1 MKLRVRFV
9 CAVAAATLL
18 ASGAT
23 ASAQGSPRI
32 FEPSGPLDLP
42 AGYCAFPVHVDNVFN
57 KEYIDHQWTNR
68 DGSLT
73 ILSTGA
79 LILRVTNTTTGKT
92 ITVNASGPL
101 KVTIY
106 PDGSEAGTVLGP
118 FFHWFDQTDQQ
129 RFGVPGLALINGR
142 GAFTTDPSGT
152 LTSASFVGHVTD
164 LCAALS

>member
-9 CAVAAATLL
+9 CAVAAAILL

-32 FEPSGPLDLP
+32 FQPSGPMDLP
-42 AGYCAFPVHVDNVFN
+42 AGYCAFPVHVDTVFN
-57 KEYIDHQWTNR
+57 KEYIDHQWTNP

-73 ILSTGA
+73 ILFTGA
-79 LILRVTNTTTGKT
+79 LVLRVTNTTTGKT

-106 PDGSEAGTVLGP
+106 PDGSVSGTPLGR

-129 RFGVPGLALINGR
+129 RFGVPGLALFTGR
-142 GAFTTDPSGT
+142 VTATIDSAGNI
-152 LTSASFVGHVTD
+152 TSASYTGHVTD